1 MNKFTNAPTMK
12 YVPMM
17 NATMGSQGGNMSA
30 SGSKAGGGN
39 PFARSASKTGSRS
52 NAKSRGGVAG
62 AISTKDSQISK
73 NSFEKVGSD
82 SMVIDK
88 LNDQLRDR
96 DISP

>member
-17 NATMGSQGGNMSA
+17 NATLGSQGGNPSA
-30 SGSKAGGGN
+30 SGGKPGSN

-52 NAKSRGGVAG
+52 NAKSRGGIAG
-62 AISTKDSQISK
+62 AISTKESQISK

-88 LNDQLRDR
+88 LND
-96 DISP
+96 

>member
-1 MNKFTNAPTMK
+1 
-12 YVPMM
+12 
-17 NATMGSQGGNMSA
+17 MSA
-30 SGSKAGGGN
+30 SGSKAGGN

-88 LNDQLRDR
+88 LND
-96 DISP
+96 

>member
-12 YVPMM
+12 YVPIM
-17 NATMGSQGGNMSA
+17 NTTMGGGATSA
-30 SGSKAGGGN
+30 SAGKPGSN

-52 NAKSRGGVAG
+52 NAKSRGGVTG
-62 AISTKDSQISK
+62 GRSTKESQISK

-88 LNDQLRDR
+88 LND
-96 DISP
+96 